1 MSMFENF
8 PYTNLHELNLQWLIE
23 EVKKCYSPDNPPE
36 AMVIS
41 VNGESGIVTL
51 YKDAHIAFPD
61 IDAIQWNMYRGS
73 DGKIT
78 GIQFTKDAPA
88 ERINDNQRFVI
99 YDAGNPPP
107 YPVVSVNGE
116 TGAITLYS
124 EAYVEF
130 PNLDGDNWGIQ
141 RKLNA
146 DTENETMIGIML
158 DDDGNLSV
166 TKDEETIPVFTED
179 NPPPYPVRSVDG
191 MTGNIHTWGYNTASK
206 INIPLPAPGDD
217 WSIGRVIDQ
226 GGNLSIKIMYDD
238 NIQKC
243 TAYMV
248 YDDGVN
254 TPTPVK
260 LLTLE
265 DIPSSAGVV
274 SFNGLTGVVVVT
286 GADIKTNPNTTNSI
300 DDDITSI
307 LTSINT
313 LGTDINSVNNVINNI
328 TYIINEDKADPPA
341 NIPANSYVYVKNS
354 AINGISDGFYKTV
367 NAVSSNVSFTSADLN
382 NTGFE
387 IGIINVLANLINT
400 KQNILS
406 DIDLSNT
413 VSDIVSG
420 LSLSE
425 GFLYKYGNVCSLSV
439 VLTAGN
445 SQVSIPAYSEIVKFN
460 RVVKP
465 IQNINVFAIIN
476 NTGAERVY
484 VAKYVTNDKCYVS
497 CNHNITVPA
506 NGTMCI
512 SATWISA

>member
-51 YKDAHIAFPD
+51 YRDAHIAFPD
-61 IDAIQWNMYRGS
+61 VDAIQWNMYRGS

-78 GIQFTKDAPA
+78 GIEFNKDAPA
-88 ERINDNQRFVI
+88 TRINGNQRFVI

-116 TGAITLYS
+116 TGSITLYS

-130 PNLDGDNWGIQ
+130 PDLDGDNWGIQ

-146 DTENETMIGIML
+146 NTENETMIGFML
-158 DDDGNLSV
+158 DDEGNFSV
-166 TKDEETIPVFTED
+166 TKDEDSIPVFTED

-191 MTGNIHTWGYNTASK
+191 LTGNVHTWGYNTASK

-260 LLTLE
+260 LLTLD
-265 DIPSSAGVV
+265 DIPSSSGVV
-274 SFNGLTGVVVVT
+274 SINGNTGVVIIT
-286 GADIKTNPNTTNSI
+286 GSDINLSTNYNKTLEAIINGLKSSIGIVENTDIATHNIPQDSYVLWKDNAYKAKTNISINDTLSTTNLESI
-300 DDDITSI
+300 SNGFINKEIETVVEQ
-307 LTSINT
+307 LTSYDNRVSF
-313 LGTDINSVNNVINNI
+313 DSQ
-328 TYIINEDKADPPA
+328 DPPV
-341 NIPANSYVYVKNS
+341 IERS
-354 AINGISDGFYKTV
+354 
-367 NAVSSNVSFTSADLN
+367 
-382 NTGFE
+382 
-387 IGIINVLANLINT
+387 
-400 KQNILS
+400 
-406 DIDLSNT
+406 
-413 VSDIVSG
+413 
-420 LSLSE
+420 
-425 GFLYKYGNVCSLSV
+425 GNVCILTGECTYLMTPTSAQTSIITLPTNCRPTRNTWGVAGRLSDGIIFP
-439 VLTAGN
+439 A
-445 SQVSIPAYSEIVKFN
+445 QVSVGGN
-460 RVVKP
+460 L
-465 IQNINVFAIIN
+465 NIIN
-476 NTGAERVY
+476 HGLITTGDTFYIGMTYIV
-484 VAKYVTNDKCYVS
+484 
-497 CNHNITVPA
+497 
-506 NGTMCI
+506 
-512 SATWISA
+512 